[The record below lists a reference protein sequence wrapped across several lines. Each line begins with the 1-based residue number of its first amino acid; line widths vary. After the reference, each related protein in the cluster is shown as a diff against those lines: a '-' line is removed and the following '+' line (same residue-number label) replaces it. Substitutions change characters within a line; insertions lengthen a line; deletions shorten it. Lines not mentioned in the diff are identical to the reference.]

1 VSTHDD
7 DILDFDFFEE
17 GATHEDDPARERG
30 GGERRPD
37 RGGGG
42 DGPKAPRFRG
52 PGGWTPLLR
61 LVGLIALAILVVVL
75 LVVWAQGCSSDHE
88 RDAYKNYMSDI
99 GEVGSDSAQ
108 IGARLAT
115 LLTTAGLKQSDL
127 LSQLG
132 GLIQQQQQD
141 VTRAEGFSPPG
152 PVRAE
157 ADHAIDALQLR
168 VAGMQGLSQAFTK
181 TATSKDAVAAG
192 NLLAAQAKRLTASD
206 VVWSDL
212 FQLPA
217 QQELQQRDVTGVAVP
232 PSVFVTDPD
241 LYTAKSLTLV
251 WRRVHGASVG
261 GTPSGLHGTN
271 IASVTVQPG
280 NTQLSTSTETTVHI
294 STDLEFVVGVTNG
307 GDSQEVQI
315 QVTLTIPT
323 QPNPIVKTGT
333 IPVVDPGETKTV
345 TFKDFSTLPPGE
357 PLKVRVDVKP
367 VKGEQTTSNNTAEYP
382 ILTTI

>member
-7 DILDFDFFEE
+7 DILDFDFFDE
-17 GATHEDDPARERG
+17 GATHEDASTRGSRG
-30 GGERRPD
+30 GDRRPD
-37 RGGGG
+37 RREGG
-42 DGPKAPRFRG
+42 PRPPRLRG

-61 LVGLIALAILVVVL
+61 LVGLIALAILIVVL
-75 LVVWAQGCSSDHE
+75 LVVWAQGCASDHE
-88 RDAYKNYMSDI
+88 RGAYKTYMADVGS
-99 GEVGSDSAQ
+99 VGSDSAQ
-108 IGARLAT
+108 IGQRLAT
-115 LLTTAGLKQSDL
+115 LLTTAGIKQTDL

-141 VTRAEGFSPPG
+141 VTRAQGLRPPG

-157 ADHAIDALQLR
+157 NDHAIDALQLR
-168 VAGMQGLSQAFTK
+168 VSGMQGMSKVFKA
-181 TATSKDAVAAG
+181 TASSKDAVQAG
-192 NLLAAQAKRLTASD
+192 NLLSAQARRLLASD

-217 QQELQQRDVTGVAVP
+217 QRELQNRDVTGVAVP
-232 PSVFVTDPD
+232 SSVFVTDPE
-241 LYTAKSLTLV
+241 LYSAKSLTLV

-271 IASVTVQPG
+271 IESVTVQPG
-280 NTQLSTSTETTVHI
+280 NTQLSTQTETTVHI
-294 STDLEFVVGVTNG
+294 STDLQFVVGVHNG

-323 QPNPIVKTGT
+323 QPNSIVKTGT
-333 IPVVDPGETKTV
+333 IPVIDPGETKTV
-345 TFKDFSTLPPGE
+345 AFKDFSTLPPGE

-367 VKGEQTTSNNTAEYP
+367 VKGEQTTSNNTAQYP

>member
-7 DILDFDFFEE
+7 DILDFDFFDE
-17 GATHEDDPARERG
+17 GATHEDAPARETR
-30 GGERRPD
+30 GGERRPE
-37 RGGGG
+37 R
-42 DGPKAPRFRG
+42 RERG
-52 PGGWTPLLR
+52 PRPPRPRSGWTPLLR
-61 LVGLIALAILVVVL
+61 LVGLIALAILIVVV
-75 LVVWAQGCSSDHE
+75 LVVWAQGCASDHE
-88 RDAYKNYMSDI
+88 RGAYKSYMTEMGS
-99 GEVGSDSAQ
+99 VGSDSAQ

-115 LLTTAGLKQSDL
+115 LLTTAGLKQADL

-141 VTRAEGFSPPG
+141 VARAEKLRPPG
-152 PVRAE
+152 PIRAE
-157 ADHAIDALQLR
+157 DAHAIEALQLR
-168 VAGMQGLSQAFTK
+168 VAGMQGLSKVF
-181 TATSKDAVAAG
+181 TATAKSKDAVQSG

-206 VVWSDL
+206 VIWSDL

-217 QQELQQRDVTGVAVP
+217 QQELRNRDVTGVAVP
-232 PSVFVTDPD
+232 PSVFVTDPE
-241 LYTAKSLTLV
+241 LYSAKSLTLV

-271 IASVTVQPG
+271 IASVTVNPG
-280 NTQLSTSTETTVHI
+280 NTTLSTTTETTVHI

-323 QPNPIVKTGT
+323 QPNSIVKTGT
-333 IPVVDPGETKTV
+333 IPVIDPGETKTFA
-345 TFKDFSTLPPGE
+345 FKDFSTLPPGE